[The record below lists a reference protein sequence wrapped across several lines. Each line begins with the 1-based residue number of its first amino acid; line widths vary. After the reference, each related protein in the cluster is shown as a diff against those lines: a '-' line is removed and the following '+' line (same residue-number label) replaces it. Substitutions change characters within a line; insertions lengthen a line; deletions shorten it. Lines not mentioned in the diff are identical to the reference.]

1 MTTQGSQGR
10 APTAQNYDGLDE
22 AKSLASWET
31 NNRQTLPHGRIQG
44 EILLS
49 DETEVSLP
57 VGHPFPQEKQAPPS
71 PEPQLPRDVQSKV
84 ASRNS
89 DFQEVWEGIME
100 GVGLTE
106 MPHKQT
112 AVLMISWDDGL
123 DDLDTAA
130 EVNALSDVF
139 TEKFRYTVVK
149 ERLTAEKKP
158 AHQLSKHLADFIL
171 NFDSESTLLIIYYA
185 GMIFY
190 FSSSSRDDSLLLG
203 HGTPGKP
210 GELHFTG

>member
-1 MTTQGSQGR
+1 
-10 APTAQNYDGLDE
+10 
-22 AKSLASWET
+22 
-31 NNRQTLPHGRIQG
+31 
-44 EILLS
+44 
-49 DETEVSLP
+49 
-57 VGHPFPQEKQAPPS
+57 
-71 PEPQLPRDVQSKV
+71 
-84 ASRNS
+84 
-89 DFQEVWEGIME
+89 ME